1 MHLDALDHKVL
12 SFEIISGASSL
23 TEGMGIEQ
31 EDFVAF
37 DEMSHEIFCWG
48 AFNGQFL
55 DPRSRGEFF
64 QAAIGK
70 NVQRPQALSDLVNG
84 LEKILVLFLKGLV
97 KLEEIRT
104 LDVPVCKVRLC
115 HQGI

>member
-1 MHLDALDHKVL
+1 MHLDAFDHEIL
-12 SFEIISGASSL
+12 SFEIISGACSL
-23 TEGMGIEQ
+23 TEAMGIEH

-37 DEMSHEIFCWG
+37 NEMSHEIFCWG
-48 AFNGQFL
+48 ALNSQFF
-55 DPRSRGEFF
+55 DPRSRGEFL
-64 QAAIGK
+64 QAAIGE
-70 NVQRPQALSDLVNG
+70 NVQRPQALSDFVHG
-84 LEKILVLFLKGLV
+84 FEKILVLFLKGLV